1 MALVTGLCITGGL
14 TGCKKNNGS
23 DSPSGET
30 NSSAAALGQTAPE
43 VSMKFSKVGDLA
55 KPLSIATW
63 VKGATAEAPVDVT
76 DGKNTYVVEFWA
88 TWCGPCKTSIPHLT
102 ELQKKYKDQ
111 GLVVVGISNEE
122 LEEVKPFVEE
132 QGDNMNYIVAVDKDE
147 ETSMSYMQAFGQNG
161 IPCAFIIDKSSQ
173 VVWVG
178 HPMQMDLPLEEI
190 LSGKYNLAANVRA
203 AEFAQLLAARD
214 PKAKEMAPEVLKEV
228 GKRPDLLEPILEAAY
243 QAEESEILNQVL
255 DQLATINDDYAQRAK
270 EIRSQIKTDKALE
283 QYADVILAD
292 EPPDAAAV
300 QAASDKLLSDLKGD
314 ASALE
319 QAAAQM
325 IGSLGGRDTN
335 IVENVLKEMAS
346 IDEASAQKAEQM
358 RKQIRASQAMDKYKT
373 LLESDSASVD
383 PQARK
388 DIEKEIFESLKG
400 GDPFLMA
407 QAAYSI
413 VMNLGDNATA
423 ELPLQ
428 LLDEAD
434 KTQTE
439 KPKIPNDFF
448 RAVVY
453 YKTGQP
459 QLGDQTAEKAMAA
472 LEDDTMKAQMQVY
485 LNSLKPAPEEPA
497 APAEVTPAP
506 APEEP
511 AAPAE
516 VTPAPAPEEPAA
528 PAAPAAPEPAPAKTE

>member
-1 MALVTGLCITGGL
+1 MKRVNSLLAVALVTGLCITGGL

-23 DSPSGET
+23 DSPSGAT
-30 NSSAAALGQTAPE
+30 NSTAPALEQSAPE
-43 VSMKFSKVGDLA
+43 VKMQFSKVGDRA
-55 KPLSIATW
+55 KPLSIAAW
-63 VKGATAEAPVDVT
+63 VKGATAEAPIDVT

-88 TWCGPCKTSIPHLT
+88 TWSEPCKTTIPHLT

-147 ETSMSYMQAFGQNG
+147 ETSMNYMQAFGQNG

-255 DQLATINDDYAQRAK
+255 DQLATVNDDYAQRAK

-459 QLGDQTAEKAMAA
+459 QLGYQTAEKAMAA

-511 AAPAE
+511 AAPA
-516 VTPAPAPEEPAA
+516 
-528 PAAPAAPEPAPAKTE
+528 APAAPEPAPAKTE

>member
-30 NSSAAALGQTAPE
+30 NSSATALGQSAPE

-63 VKGATAEAPVDVT
+63 VKGASAEAPVDVT

-161 IPCAFIIDKSSQ
+161 IPCAFIIDKSGQ

-178 HPMQMDLPLEEI
+178 HPMLMDLPLEEI

-214 PKAKEMAPEVLKEV
+214 PKAKEMAAEVLKEV
-228 GKRPDLLEPILEAAY
+228 GKHPDLLEPILEAAY

-292 EPPDAAAV
+292 EPPDAAAI

-325 IGSLGGRDTN
+325 VGSLSASDTN
-335 IVENVLKEMAS
+335 IVENILKEMAS
-346 IDEASAQKAEQM
+346 IDAASAQKAEQM
-358 RKQIRASQAMDKYKT
+358 RKQIRASKAMDKYKT
-373 LLESDSASVD
+373 LLEADAASVD

-511 AAPAE
+511 AAPA
-516 VTPAPAPEEPAA
+516 
-528 PAAPAAPEPAPAKTE
+528 APAAPEPAPAKTE